1 MRALGFKVFG
11 VDTSPL
17 DINSRYE
24 VIEHNVPAVI
34 DGVTINPG
42 DLIVGDI
49 DGVVVIPVAA
59 IDEVIAKV
67 EEKNSGENL
76 FRNAVR
82 DGMAPSEAFA
92 KFGVL

>member
-1 MRALGFKVFG
+1 MLRVFFS
-11 VDTSPL
+11 DRDACSP
-17 DINSRYE
+17 SKQ
-24 VIEHNVPAVI
+24 ACQ
-34 DGVTINPG
+34 
-42 DLIVGDI
+42 
-49 DGVVVIPVAA
+49 VAA
-59 IDEVIAKV
+59 IDEVIARV

>member
-1 MRALGFKVFG
+1 VQ
-11 VDTSPL
+11 TSPL

-24 VIEHNVPAVI
+24 VVEHNVAAEI
-34 DGVTINPG
+34 DGVSINPG

-49 DGVVVIPVAA
+49 DGVVIVPKDA
-59 IDEVIAKV
+59 IDEVIARV

-76 FRNAVR
+76 FRKAVK

-92 KFGVL
+92 KYGVL

>member
-1 MRALGFKVFG
+1 
-11 VDTSPL
+11 
-17 DINSRYE
+17 
-24 VIEHNVPAVI
+24 VPAEI

-49 DGVVVIPVAA
+49 DGVVIVPKDA
-59 IDEVIAKV
+59 IDEVIARV

-76 FRNAVR
+76 FRNAVK

-92 KFGVL
+92 KYGVL

>member
-1 MRALGFKVFG
+1 MQALGFKVFG
-11 VDTSPL
+11 VQTSPL
-17 DINSRYE
+17 HINSRYE
-24 VIEHNVPAVI
+24 VVEHNVAAEI

-49 DGVVVIPVAA
+49 DGVVIVPKAA
-59 IDEVIAKV
+59 INEVIARV

-76 FRNAVR
+76 FRKAVK

-92 KFGVL
+92 KYGVL